1 MFDTQ
6 VPIAGISA
14 AKTAPYAFVFARLC
28 HSKALGSVANW
39 SFAAD
44 QT

>member
-14 AKTAPYAFVFARLC
+14 AKAAPYAFVFGRLC
-28 HSKALGSVANW
+28 HSKAVA
-39 SFAAD
+39 SFANLP
-44 QT
+44 